1 MHLIIRATGAGAGML
16 SHLLAKNPNNLYDR
30 TEKEARVRIAF
41 TASSEEEA
49 EAVIYVTPDP
59 VELVKGDSSA
69 HNDITQY
76 INDREFVTGSLFCS
90 YIRGALGTALNGKPK
105 EAYLPWVTQ
114 PLQLELSFGPVAS
127 NLPDRTVE
135 ELFGAL
141 GYEVA
146 LERGDAEYTFALKAR
161 SSVRYIRLKGR
172 QTVQTALQQLFVL
185 MPALDDYKHYYISED
200 EVDKVRR
207 YGAGWLEQ
215 HPQRTLILKR
225 TLRFAGMI
233 RQYEETAA
241 KELQAAAPDG
251 SGIAAGQLAA
261 AEAASSA
268 SGASGAL
275 PEVQEAPKVRLNE
288 LRYEAI
294 ARTVGELD
302 AKASIV
308 DFGSGEGK
316 LSARLSSVPGV
327 REIRAV
333 EPSATAQLRA
343 MERFAKLEGR
353 PGAVVPEPVTGSLF
367 YFDESLCGRDVMI
380 LCEVIEHIDEH
391 RLDRVIDTIF
401 GQYAPKTLIVTT
413 PNKDYNTVYGLEQ
426 EEIRHADHRFEWGR
440 EAFSAWCTRWTEAF
454 QYTAE
459 ITGIGEDSAEY
470 GYPTQMAVFTRGEH
484 LQ

>member
-30 TEKEARVRIAF
+30 TEKEARVRIVF
-41 TASSEEEA
+41 TASSEELT

-59 VELVKGDSSA
+59 VELVKGDSQA

-76 INDREFVTGSLFCS
+76 INDREFVTSSLFCT
-90 YIRGALGTALNGKPK
+90 YIRAALGTALNGKPK
-105 EAYLPWVTQ
+105 EAYVPRVKE
-114 PLQLELSFGPVAS
+114 PLELVLSFGPVAS

-141 GYEVA
+141 GYEVS

-161 SSVRYIRLKGR
+161 SSARYIRLKGK
-172 QTVQTALQQLFVL
+172 QTLQTALQQLFVL
-185 MPALDDYKHYYISED
+185 IPALDDYKHYYISDD
-200 EVDKVRR
+200 EVDKIRR
-207 YGAGWLEQ
+207 YGSGWLEQ
-215 HPQRTLILKR
+215 HPQRALILKR
-225 TLRFAGMI
+225 TLRFAGAI
-233 RQYEETAA
+233 RQYEEMAA
-241 KELQAAAPDG
+241 KELQEAGRGPGAPADIPVLEESSPGG
-251 SGIAAGQLAA
+251 S
-261 AEAASSA
+261 AEP
-268 SGASGAL
+268 SG
-275 PEVQEAPKVRLNE
+275 VQEEPKVRLND

-302 AKASIV
+302 ARASIV

-333 EPSATAQLRA
+333 EPSAASQLRA

-353 PGAVVPEPVTGSLF
+353 PGVVVPEPVTGSLF
-367 YFDESLCGRDVMI
+367 YFDESLRDRDVMI

-391 RLDRVIDTIF
+391 RLDRVMDTIF
-401 GQYAPKTLIVTT
+401 SQYAPKTLIVTT
-413 PNKDYNTVYGLEQ
+413 PNKDYNTVYGMEQ
-426 EEIRHADHRFEWGR
+426 EEIRHGDHRFEWGR
-440 EAFSAWCTRWTEAF
+440 EAFSAWCSRWTGAF
-454 QYTAE
+454 PYTAE
-459 ITGIGEDSAEY
+459 ITGIGEGSAEY

>member
-30 TEKEARVRIAF
+30 TEKEARIRIVF

-59 VELVKGDSSA
+59 VELVKGDSAA

-76 INDREFVTGSLFCS
+76 INDREFVASSLFCS
-90 YIRGALGTALNGKPK
+90 YIRAALGTALNGKPK
-105 EAYLPWVTQ
+105 EAYLPWVSQ
-114 PLQLELSFGPVAS
+114 PLQLELGFGPVAS

-135 ELFGAL
+135 ELFTAL
-141 GYEVA
+141 GYEVS
-146 LERGDAEYTFALKAR
+146 LERGDAEYSFALKAR
-161 SSVRYIRLKGR
+161 SSARYIRLKGQ
-172 QTVQTALQQLFVL
+172 QTLQTALQQLFVL
-185 MPALDDYKHYYISED
+185 IPALDDYKHYYISDD
-200 EVDKVRR
+200 EVDKIRR

-215 HPQRTLILKR
+215 HPQRALILKR
-225 TLRFAGMI
+225 TLRFAGTI
-233 RQYEETAA
+233 RQYEAMAE
-241 KELQAAAPDG
+241 KDLRE
-251 SGIAAGQLAA
+251 AAGSPGTPADSPALKEPSPAGS
-261 AEAASSA
+261 AE
-268 SGASGAL
+268 L
-275 PEVQEAPKVRLNE
+275 PEVQEPPKVRLND

-294 ARTVGELD
+294 ARKVGELE
-302 AKASIV
+302 AKAGIV

-327 REIRAV
+327 REILAV
-333 EPSATAQLRA
+333 EPSAAARLRA

-367 YFDESLCGRDVMI
+367 YFDESLRGEDVMI

-391 RLDRVIDTIF
+391 RLDRVMDNIF
-401 GQYAPKTLIVTT
+401 SQYAPKTLIVTT
-413 PNKDYNTVYGLEQ
+413 PNKDYNTVYGMEQ

-440 EAFSAWCTRWTEAF
+440 EAFSAWCSRWTEAF

-459 ITGIGEDSAEY
+459 ITGIGEGSAEH